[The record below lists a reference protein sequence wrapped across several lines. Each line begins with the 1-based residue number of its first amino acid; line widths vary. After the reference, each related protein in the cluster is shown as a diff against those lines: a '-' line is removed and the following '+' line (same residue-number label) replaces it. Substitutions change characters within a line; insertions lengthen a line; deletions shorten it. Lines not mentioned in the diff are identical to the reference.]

1 MGGSNGDSDGG
12 LSERGARSGSWQ
24 GRQGEFEPALI
35 LRLRG
40 QSLILGPV
48 GPMKPPFQLLLN
60 GQSVPPEAAQAPSLY
75 RSPS

>member
-1 MGGSNGDSDGG
+1 MATAMVASV
-12 LSERGARSGSWQ
+12 RGARLDSWQ
-24 GRQGEFEPALI
+24 SGQGEFEPALI

-40 QSLILGPV
+40 QSLLLGPA

-60 GQSVPPEAAQAPSLY
+60 GRSVPPEAAQAPSLC